1 MHNQRKHN
9 SLKMLVIQLLQIAN
23 QALQA
28 SPYNAIAYGVLVA
41 ILISAVAA
49 LWLRLVKEQ
58 NERVELITKVTELMT
73 KILIAEEDDKAL
85 KDSIQELKFE
95 IKTFIQV
102 YQANNLKNK

>member
-1 MHNQRKHN
+1 
-9 SLKMLVIQLLQIAN
+9 MLVIQLLQIAN